1 MNNRWGGTITSIDFS
16 ERWMRDGL
24 RVVESV
30 GGFCSLTIDMSTC
43 AVIMKRLKEEGTPV
57 KYASVIVCATAKA
70 LARHP
75 KLQKLIAGNKKLS
88 GGKIDICLSVSSDEV
103 LTPIVIIEKA
113 DQKTAPEIG
122 VELLAKTPLARS
134 DADRVMKLLRRW
146 GWLLPFGFLRRRVI
160 KSLLGQL
167 WYRRAMTGM
176 FQVTILPG
184 LDFVAAQ
191 VFNTAAVLAV
201 GGVTERPIVVDGEL
215 KVRLAAPFTCTID
228 HKQWNGMYAAIFLT
242 ELRNIFEH
250 EPDILF

>member
-1 MNNRWGGTITSIDFS
+1 
-16 ERWMRDGL
+16 
-24 RVVESV
+24 
-30 GGFCSLTIDMSTC
+30 
-43 AVIMKRLKEEGTPV
+43 
-57 KYASVIVCATAKA
+57 
-70 LARHP
+70 
-75 KLQKLIAGNKKLS
+75 
-88 GGKIDICLSVSSDEV
+88 
-103 LTPIVIIEKA
+103 
-113 DQKTAPEIG
+113 
-122 VELLAKTPLARS
+122 
-134 DADRVMKLLRRW
+134 MKLLRRW